1 MKKFIMRIADN
12 KKLLQKI
19 GIGLSVLSALVTLGT
34 DLIDDR
40 VETISI
46 EEQVMEVLKRK
57 GIDA

>member
-1 MKKFIMRIADN
+1 MKKFIMQIADN

-19 GIGLSVLSALVTLGT
+19 GIGLSVFSALVTLGSE
-34 DLIDDR
+34 LIDDR

>member
-1 MKKFIMRIADN
+1 MQIADN

-19 GIGLSVLSALVTLGT
+19 GIGLSVLSALVTLGSE
-34 DLIDDR
+34 LIDDR